1 LAALHARDSIH
12 SRNQNTT
19 GKGGR
24 EELGMTTYGAEPL
37 GGLDGELEVLERVL
51 VVRGVAPREIE
62 PGD

>member
-1 LAALHARDSIH
+1 
-12 SRNQNTT
+12 
-19 GKGGR
+19 
-24 EELGMTTYGAEPL
+24 MTTYGAEPL